1 MGELLRRA
9 NLELGGAVP
18 QRTPH
23 SGTVFNFFFLRKKKQ
38 KSQDRCR
45 KKKIGNVFST
55 QHTNWNIDSATT
67 ARGILDP
74 YHGTVCTAVFS
85 LSNIYGID
93 SHNSIKDTEQL

>member
-23 SGTVFNFFFLRKKKQ
+23 SGTVFNFFCGKRSRRVKTGIE
-38 KSQDRCR
+38 
-45 KKKIGNVFST
+45 KKIGNVFST

-74 YHGTVCTAVFS
+74 YHGTVCTAVF